1 MPRVLVKTLD
11 MPREEWLSYRRKGI
25 GGSDAATICGLNPY
39 SSLIALYADKM
50 GLLPDKDD
58 TEAMRIGRDLEEYV
72 AKRFCEATGKKV
84 KRRNAIF
91 QHEVYDFITA
101 NIDREV
107 VGENAGLECKTTSV
121 FNKNDFEN
129 GEISLNYLC
138 QCRHYMNVMGYD
150 RMYLAVLVL
159 GKGFYWYTI
168 EYDKEEGEA
177 LLGLEVDFWQ
187 NYIEKNI
194 CPEPDG
200 SESAAEALKHIYKDT
215 EPTDEVMISNDD
227 VAAQYMRISAE
238 IKILEREK
246 EVARQALIKELA
258 GAQAGFSVNYNISNK
273 STSRSSVDS
282 KSLKARYPKV
292 YNDVL
297 KTTSATR
304 FIVSERKE

>member
-168 EYDKEEGEA
+168 EYDKSEGEA

-187 NYIEKNI
+187 RHIEKNI

-200 SESAAEALKHIYKDT
+200 SESAAEALKHIYKDAS
-215 EPTDEVMISNDD
+215 PTGEMMISNDD
-227 VAAQYMRISAE
+227 VPAQYVSISQE
-238 IKILEREK
+238 IKSLKGKMEK
-246 EVARQALIKELA
+246 LKQLIVSELA
-258 GAQAGFSVNYNISNK
+258 GAQSGFSVNYSISNK
-273 STSRSSVDS
+273 STQRSTVDS
-282 KSLKARYPKV
+282 KLLKARYPKV

-297 KTTSATR
+297 KTTSSTR
-304 FIVSERKE
+304 FTITERKE